1 MRELKLEV
9 EQLEERIA
17 PDLFGIPGNDNLS
30 LSDTSNP
37 DLEGAGSV
45 AAREQPG
52 PNP

>member
-17 PDLFGIPGNDNLS
+17 PDLFGIPGNDNLG

-37 DLEGAGSV
+37 DLEGGES
-45 AAREQPG
+45 AATREQPG
-52 PNP
+52 TNP